1 MLNLLN
7 GYSKMIIKII
17 MTRTKVVAKHRLGL
31 PLISKVKLD
40 GPQRSSVLK
49 RIPRVTN
56 SK

>member
-7 GYSKMIIKII
+7 GYSKIIIKII